1 MNPSVMARKIFVSL
15 CVSPMKAKNLLL
27 ASNSKKLLHVYIQG
41 QMDKQLENIMPP
53 DAAFSGA

>member
-1 MNPSVMARKIFVSL
+1 MAREKFVSL
-15 CVSPMKAKNLLL
+15 CVSPMKAKILLL
-27 ASNSKKLLHVYIQG
+27 ASNSKKVLHVYIQG